1 MPGCPIPGIDSARR
15 ILLMAG
21 IAAFS
26 IGCSGRDRPITPTG
40 SGNGPGV
47 PLVIIIDPGS
57 DTVVS
62 EGVTLVITG
71 QVQDDVGVDSIF
83 FDIQGATFSLP
94 PTNVDGETVSFQ
106 VTLPTTGLAGTVVT
120 LSVTAKD
127 EDGNLGGP
135 TRRVLSIQ

>member
-1 MPGCPIPGIDSARR
+1 M
-15 ILLMAG
+15 
-21 IAAFS
+21 
-26 IGCSGRDRPITPTG
+26 
-40 SGNGPGV
+40 